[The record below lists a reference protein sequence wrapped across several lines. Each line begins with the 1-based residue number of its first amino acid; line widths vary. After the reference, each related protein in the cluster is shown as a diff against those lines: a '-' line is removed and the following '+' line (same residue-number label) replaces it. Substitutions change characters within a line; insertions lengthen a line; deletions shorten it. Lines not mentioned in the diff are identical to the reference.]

1 MNEELLMKKEAK
13 VQAKKVVKRTIPIW
27 VCIMFL
33 IITVSAAIV
42 TVTSATTY
50 VSIGSANVTL
60 DSHVTLPI
68 MITNVSDKGVSAATI
83 NLTYNPGVVNVIVV
97 ENSSFDFITPNIQN
111 SSGYTLIIAFV
122 LGVEGLTGDVKLADI
137 EFKAI
142 GEEGDVS
149 PLNLEVIELSKM
161 GVPIAH
167 AVKNGSFTILGE
179 EPNPFDTGSPENQYP
194 SIWGMH
200 NGTIKPNKTISIS
213 QLYTYPCPGTG
224 GHSKYVRIWNS
235 TDWNVTARW
244 KGYKGDWHNITFE
257 ERFTL
262 QKGVEYNYTIETG
275 SYPQIHH
282 NKTLTMPNGEITC
295 TKFIDANGKIYKDRI
310 PAIRLGVGI

>member
-42 TVTSATTY
+42 TVTAATTY
-50 VSIGSANVTL
+50 VSIGSANATL

-68 MITNVSDKGVSAATI
+68 MITNVSEKGVSAATI
-83 NLTYNPGVVNVIVV
+83 NLTYNPEVVNVIVV
-97 ENSSFDFITPNIQN
+97 ENSSFDFIIPNIQN

-122 LGVEGLTGDVKLADI
+122 LGVEGLTGDVKFADI
-137 EFKAI
+137 EFKAV
-142 GEEGDVS
+142 GEGGDVS

-161 GVPIAH
+161 GVLIPH

-179 EPNPFDTGSPENQYP
+179 ELNPFDTGSPENPYP
-194 SIWGMH
+194 SIWGIH

-224 GHSKYVRIWNS
+224 GHTEYVTIWNNS
-235 TDWNVTARW
+235 NSSWNVTARW
-244 KGYKGDWHNITFE
+244 EGYRGDWHNITFE
-257 ERFTL
+257 ESFTL
-262 QKGVEYNYTIETG
+262 QAGVEYNYTIETG

-282 NKTLTMPNGEITC
+282 TDRLEVDTGVITC
-295 TKFIDANGKIYKDRI
+295 EQFIDANGKIYKDRI
-310 PAIRLGVGI
+310 PAIRLGV